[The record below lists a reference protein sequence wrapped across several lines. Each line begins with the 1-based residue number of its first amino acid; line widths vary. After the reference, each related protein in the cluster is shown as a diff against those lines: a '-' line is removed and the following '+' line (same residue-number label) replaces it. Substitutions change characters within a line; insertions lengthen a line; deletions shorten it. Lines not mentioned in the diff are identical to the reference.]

1 FSRLLGKEAIFK
13 IETRAILEGLRLAW
27 KKGIHQLEVES
38 DNVLLIETIVE
49 GVAEDNQLMELRR
62 IHQMV
67 CRGWKVCFRHLPRT
81 HNAVVDHMAKVMA
94 SRFTEIQVFEFPP
107 HSMRD
112 LVQEDYFRSSKA
124 NEPIY

>member
-67 CRGWKVCFRHLPRT
+67 CR
-81 HNAVVDHMAKVMA
+81 
-94 SRFTEIQVFEFPP
+94 
-107 HSMRD
+107 
-112 LVQEDYFRSSKA
+112 
-124 NEPIY
+124 

>member
-38 DNVLLIETIVE
+38 DNV
-49 GVAEDNQLMELRR
+49 
-62 IHQMV
+62 
-67 CRGWKVCFRHLPRT
+67 CFRHLPRT
-81 HNAVVDHMAKVMA
+81 HKAIVDHMAKVIA